1 MMTDSKEIYDRT
13 DLGNANRFVDQNKG
27 QLKVI
32 SGTNQWIKW
41 NGCKWENTPEAT
53 AYQAAI
59 KSIETIEYDGSNY
72 TTDQVMELRRWCKE
86 SQSHARLRAIVS
98 LASKLEQMNVRQSDF
113 DNHSTGINTPA
124 GYVTIHK
131 GRAKLCS
138 GRPLVAKVTNANLI
152 AGKECPRFKRFLQ
165 EVFDQDQELIDWI
178 QCALGYSILG
188 NTDEQCLFIAYG
200 QGANG
205 KSTLFEVIREILG
218 DYAKVTDFE
227 LFLNNHKSDVRL
239 LEAVGELAGIR
250 FALASEVDSNKRFS
264 DSVIKRLT
272 GGDTLR
278 GTKLRQSSFE
288 FKPQFKLWFLAN
300 HLPFA
305 KDGSHGFWRR
315 IKVVP
320 FNRKFTMQERDP
332 SLINKLLEERDGIL
346 SWLVEGAASWSGQR
360 MMSGGTG
367 LGNCDAVDKATSAY
381 RDDNDFISLFIS
393 EKILEAEGQSIRARE
408 LYQVFQ
414 HWCDQAE
421 EPIALSENLFSRR
434 MEERGLK
441 KTRSKDGQ
449 YYRGVC
455 LNGHLDF

>member
-1 MMTDSKEIYDRT
+1 
-13 DLGNANRFVDQNKG
+13 
-27 QLKVI
+27 
-32 SGTNQWIKW
+32 
-41 NGCKWENTPEAT
+41 
-53 AYQAAI
+53 
-59 KSIETIEYDGSNY
+59 
-72 TTDQVMELRRWCKE
+72 MELSRWRRE
-86 SQSHARLRAIVS
+86 SQSNARLRAMVS

-113 DNHSTGINTPA
+113 DNNVAGINTP
-124 GYVTIHK
+124 GGFVEIDK
-131 GRAKLCS
+131 GEAKIRS
-138 GRPLVAKVTNANLI
+138 SRPLVAKVTNANFI
-152 AGKECPRFKRFLQ
+152 AGKDCPQFKRFLQ

-178 QCALGYSILG
+178 QRALGYSILG

-205 KSTLFEVIREILG
+205 KSTLFEVIREMLG

-250 FALASEVDSNKRFS
+250 FAFASEVGSNKRFS

-272 GGDTLR
+272 GGATLR

-320 FNRKFTMQERDP
+320 FNRKFTLQERDP
-332 SLINKLLEERDGIL
+332 SLANKLLEERDGIL
-346 SWLVEGAASWSGQR
+346 SWLIEGAASWSRQR
-360 MMSGGTG
+360 MMPGGTG
-367 LGNCDAVDKATSAY
+367 IGNCNAVDKATNAY

-393 EKILEAEGQSIRARE
+393 ERILEVEGQSIRARD
-408 LYQVFQ
+408 LFDAYQL
-414 HWCDQAE
+414 WCDQTG

>member
-1 MMTDSKEIYDRT
+1 MTDCKDIYDRT
-13 DLGNANRFVDQNKG
+13 DLGNAQRFADQNKDK
-27 QLKVI
+27 LKVI

-41 NGCKWENTPEAT
+41 NGCKWESTPEAT
-53 AYQAAI
+53 VYQAAI
-59 KSIETIEYDGSNY
+59 KSIKAIESEGSNFPI
-72 TTDQVMELRRWCKE
+72 DQVMELRRWCKE
-86 SQSHARLRAIVS
+86 SQSHARLRAMVS

-113 DNHSTGINTPA
+113 DNHVTGINTPA
-124 GYVTIHK
+124 GFVSIHK
-131 GRAKLCS
+131 GEAKMCS
-138 GRPLVAKVTNANLI
+138 GRPLVAKVTNADFN
-152 AGKECPRFKRFLQ
+152 AGKDCPRFQRFLQ
-165 EVFDQDQELIDWI
+165 EVFEQDQELISWM
-178 QCALGYSILG
+178 QRALGYSILG

-320 FNRKFTMQERDP
+320 FNRKFTLEERDP

-346 SWLVEGAASWSGQR
+346 SWLIEGAASWSRQR
-360 MMSGGTG
+360 MISGGTG
-367 LGNCDAVDKATSAY
+367 LDTCDAVDNATTAY

-393 EKILEAEGQSIRARE
+393 ERILEAEGQSIRARE
-408 LYQVFQ
+408 LYDAYQL
-414 HWCDQAE
+414 WSDRTG

-449 YYRGVC
+449 YYRGIC
-455 LNGHLDF
+455 LNGHSDF